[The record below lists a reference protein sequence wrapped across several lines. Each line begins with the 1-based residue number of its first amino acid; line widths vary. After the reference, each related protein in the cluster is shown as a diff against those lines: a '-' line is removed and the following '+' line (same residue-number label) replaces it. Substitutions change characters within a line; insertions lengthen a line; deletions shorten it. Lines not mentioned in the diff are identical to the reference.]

1 MDDYIKRAD
10 AVNAVC
16 ELALSKEEAE
26 DFAEA
31 IENLPGVEAV
41 PIEDGRYIKAGEV
54 SAIVEDG
61 KPVGFYRPGGPME
74 EIEDNPSVGVADT
87 SLCTREAF
95 EGAKHRAEV
104 FERMAFKLGEE
115 LDAAKKYIE
124 KNIYVGSCGACLYKD
139 EDSNGKHC
147 KNCTGR
153 NSHFIFSAE
162 KAREEE

>member
-1 MDDYIKRAD
+1 MMDDYIKRAD

-16 ELALSKEEAE
+16 ELALSEEEAE
-26 DFAEA
+26 EFAEA
-31 IENLPGVEAV
+31 IESLPGVEVV
-41 PIEDGRYIKAGEV
+41 PVEDGRYIKAGEV

-61 KPVGFYRPGGPME
+61 KPVGFYRPDGPE
-74 EIEDNPSVGVADT
+74 ES
-87 SLCTREAF
+87 EA
-95 EGAKHRAEV
+95 ERRTEV

>member
-1 MDDYIKRAD
+1 MMDDYIKRAD

-16 ELALSKEEAE
+16 ELALSEEEAE
-26 DFAEA
+26 EFAEA
-31 IENLPGVEAV
+31 IENLPGVEVV
-41 PIEDGRYIKAGEV
+41 PVEDGRYIKAGEV

-61 KPVGFYRPGGPME
+61 KPVGFYRPDGPE
-74 EIEDNPSVGVADT
+74 ES
-87 SLCTREAF
+87 EA
-95 EGAKHRAEV
+95 EHRAEV

-124 KNIYVGSCGACLYKD
+124 KNIYVGSCGACIYKD

>member
-1 MDDYIKRAD
+1 MMDDYIKRAD

-16 ELALSKEEAE
+16 ELALIEEEAE
-26 DFAEA
+26 EFA
-31 IENLPGVEAV
+31 
-41 PIEDGRYIKAGEV
+41 
-54 SAIVEDG
+54 
-61 KPVGFYRPGGPME
+61 
-74 EIEDNPSVGVADT
+74 DNPSVGVADT

-95 EGAKHRAEV
+95 EEAEHRAEV

-124 KNIYVGSCGACLYKD
+124 KNNYIKTCGACLYKD

-147 KNCTGR
+147 KDCTVR

>member
-16 ELALSKEEAE
+16 ELALSEEEAE
-26 DFAEA
+26 EFAEA
-31 IENLPGVEAV
+31 IENLPGVEVV
-41 PIEDGRYIKAGEV
+41 PVEDGRYIRAGEV

-61 KPVGFYRPGGPME
+61 KPVGFYRPDGPME
-74 EIEDNPSVGVADT
+74 EIEDNPSVDVADT

-95 EGAKHRAEV
+95 EEAKHRAEV

-115 LDAAKKYIE
+115 LDAAKKFI
-124 KNIYVGSCGACLYKD
+124 KSAVVLVPCGACLYRD
-139 EDSNGKHC
+139 ETSDSEHC
-147 KNCTGR
+147 KDCTKR
-153 NSHFIFSAE
+153 NLNFIFSAE

>member
-1 MDDYIKRAD
+1 MMDDYIKRAD

-16 ELALSKEEAE
+16 ELALSEEEAE
-26 DFAEA
+26 EFAEA
-31 IENLPGVEAV
+31 IESLPGVEVV
-41 PIEDGRYIKAGEV
+41 PVEDGRYIKAGEV
-54 SAIVEDG
+54 SAIVKDG
-61 KPVGFYRPGGPME
+61 KPVGFYRPDGPE
-74 EIEDNPSVGVADT
+74 ESES
-87 SLCTREAF
+87 E
-95 EGAKHRAEV
+95 HRAEV

-162 KAREEE
+162 KAGEEE